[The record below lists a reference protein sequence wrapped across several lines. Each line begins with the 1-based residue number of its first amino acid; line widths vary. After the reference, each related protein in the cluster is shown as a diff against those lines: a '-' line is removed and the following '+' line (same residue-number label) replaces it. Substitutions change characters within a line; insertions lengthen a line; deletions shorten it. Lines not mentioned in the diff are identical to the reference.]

1 MAWWGK
7 IIGGALGL
15 GLGGPWGAALG
26 ALLGHSFDKGL
37 SQDFGE
43 SLSAA
48 DREKIQQAFFNAT
61 FITMGRMAKVDGR
74 VSEAE
79 IEAARQVMTR
89 MGLNESLRQTAIE
102 RFTQGKS
109 SDIEWLKHLQ
119 EFARLSKGQRSL
131 RQMFL
136 EIQIQFAFADGAL
149 DDQERWMLEQ
159 IGTELNFSNLHL
171 HRFIAMVQA
180 QIFFYQ
186 QQQHRQTGGSYSQSR
201 QHSYSSQS
209 SLEQAYQLLGIEPNA
224 SDQEVKKAY
233 RKLMAQHHPDKLVA
247 RGLPEEM
254 IKVATEKTQE
264 IKMAYETIMDARKK

>member
-7 IIGGALGL
+7 IIGGVLGL

-37 SQDFGE
+37 SQDFE
-43 SLSAA
+43 PLSAS

-89 MGLNESLRQTAIE
+89 MGLNEHLRQVAIE
-102 RFTQGKS
+102 RFTEGKS
-109 SDIEWLKHLQ
+109 SDIEWLQHLQ
-119 EFARLSKGQRSL
+119 EFARLAAGQRNL

-136 EIQIQFAFADGAL
+136 EIQIQFAFADGTL
-149 DDQERWMLEQ
+149 DEQERWMLEQ
-159 IGTELNFSNLHL
+159 IGTELSFSNLHL

-186 QQQHRQTGGSYSQSR
+186 QQQQRKAGGNYSQYS
-201 QHSYSSQS
+201 QHNYQSQS
-209 SLEQAYQLLGIEPNA
+209 SLEQAYQLLGIESNA

-233 RKLMAQHHPDKLVA
+233 RKQMAQHHPDKLVA

-264 IKMAYETIMDARKK
+264 IKLAYETIMESRKSK